1 MVSHVEILVEELSI
15 ETALREIAP
24 KIIGGLSFE
33 VYPYQCKNDLLDKL
47 ESRLKGYAAW
57 LPPDWRIMVIVDRD
71 DDRCDQ
77 LKQRLNAAARNGGL
91 RTRPHGEGLDVQVVN
106 RIAIEELEAWFFGD
120 WEAVRTAYP
129 KVNVNIPNKSGYRDP
144 DAIAGG
150 TWEALE
156 RILQRAGYFQTGL
169 RKVEAARAIAKQMDP
184 AINRSASFRAFRD
197 AIGEM
202 AL

>member
-1 MVSHVEILVEELSI
+1 MRRHFGEA
-15 ETALREIAP
+15 ALREIAP
-24 KIIGGLSFE
+24 KIIGDLSFE

-77 LKQRLNAAARNGGL
+77 LKQRLNAAARNAGL
-91 RTRPHGEGLDVQVVN
+91 RTRPHGEDLAIQVVN

-120 WEAVRTAYP
+120 WEAVRMVYP
-129 KVNVNIPNKSGYRDP
+129 KVNVNVPNKSGYRDP

-156 RILQRAGYFQTGL
+156 RIFQRAGYFQTGL
-169 RKVEAARAIAKQMDP
+169 RKVEAARAIAKKMDP
-184 AINRSASFRAFRD
+184 AINRSTSFKAFRD
-197 AIGEM
+197 AIAEM